1 MTDPARYD
9 PDADAVYVPL
19 APGDPDGYGRELD
32 DGDGEPGGLH
42 GALQAAPARIIH
54 YDGAGAV
61 VGVELLFVSQG
72 VDLRGV
78 PQADRVAGALRD
90 LGLTI
95 VAA

>member
-1 MTDPARYD
+1 MAAARYD

-32 DGDGEPGGLH
+32 DGD
-42 GALQAAPARIIH
+42 PARIVH
-54 YDGAGAV
+54 YDRAGAV

-90 LGLTI
+90 LGLPI